1 MKYSLL
7 SFLLMEDY
15 GKTFGQVIN
24 KDKSQFYH
32 GGVPIRRV
40 DQIAN
45 LLGFKASVTP
55 FDYLAVPI
63 FKGKPT
69 KSLLK
74 PIADRIKLKLSSW
87 KRKLLYLMDHIQLEV
102 EKHIRNFIWSWDLEH
117 KKLVTVSWKNICQP
131 FQEGGLGLRFFS
143 SLNKATILALT
154 KKLLSSNDRWANLI
168 RARAITT
175 NLQRMKYW
183 PLLAGRGSI
192 HWVNSSTIEFLQF
205 LPYSSGLCS
214 LVEVVLIG
222 QILEQLN
229 I

>member
-1 MKYSLL
+1 MSCMWMASSFFCKGTIKNIKALISLL
-7 SFLLMEDY
+7 EDY

-87 KRKLLYLMDHIQLEV
+87 KRKLLYLMDHIQLVKFAFEG
-102 EKHIRNFIWSWDLEH
+102 NLLYFFWDY
-117 KKLVTVSWKNICQP
+117 K
-131 FQEGGLGLRFFS
+131 
-143 SLNKATILALT
+143 
-154 KKLLSSNDRWANLI
+154 
-168 RARAITT
+168 
-175 NLQRMKYW
+175 
-183 PLLAGRGSI
+183 
-192 HWVNSSTIEFLQF
+192 
-205 LPYSSGLCS
+205 
-214 LVEVVLIG
+214 
-222 QILEQLN
+222 
-229 I
+229 